1 MKTYDERCKGVAE
14 KITVLKE
21 KRRRNRAIL
30 AGVSCCLVLA
40 VLAMVL
46 FIPYN
51 TAPPDVSMYA
61 DSPYY
66 VLIQKI
72 NEATYSKPPYKNHFQ
87 ALTAELG
94 NLKLTANG
102 KDFAE
107 GLPIPEPDT
116 GLARPDGTG
125 GENAYVEVTDNQ
137 VAGVTEG
144 DLLKRTERYF
154 FYLNRGVLKIYSVAG
169 EDSREL
175 SRTDLSEDT
184 EMWYFLQESGTQMY
198 LSQDGTILT
207 LVAPCQSKTDKSAYV
222 SVRSFDV
229 TDPEKVIPTGRVFV
243 TGSAQTSR
251 MVDGSLLLISR
262 FRIYGTPDFSDEA
275 SFLPRIGVPG
285 DMRSVAAEDILSPET
300 LSNTHYTV
308 VTKLDGATLEV
319 RDTAAFLSYS
329 DQIYVSRENIFATR
343 SYTVSDD
350 DYASRTMTEI
360 SCLSYAGETLEF
372 RGSVTLEGTVKNQYS
387 MDERDGILRV
397 VTSVS
402 NIRESRYGD
411 TVSANPERSA
421 SLYCVSL
428 EDFRVLAAVE
438 RFAPAGEQAESVR
451 FDGDY
456 AYVCTAVVWELTD
469 PVFFFDLSDLNHI
482 TYKDT
487 GTIDGYSSSLVD
499 FGDGFLLGIGFS
511 GSRGLKIEIYAETRT
526 GVESVCSYEAEA
538 GFSGEYKAYLI
549 DRENRLVGLGID
561 DWYSGETQYLLLCFD
576 GYKLREA
583 ARVPLDGELNEIRA
597 VRIGEYLYLFAD
609 EFKVEKL

>member
-1 MKTYDERCKGVAE
+1 MKTYDERCKGVTE
-14 KITVLKE
+14 KIAVFKE
-21 KRRRNRAIL
+21 KRKRNRRIL
-30 AGVSCCLVLA
+30 VSVSCLALA
-40 VLAMVL
+40 VLALVL
-46 FIPYN
+46 FVPYN

-66 VLIQKI
+66 GLIQKI
-72 NEATYSKPPYKNHFQ
+72 NEATYQKPRYDNNFQ
-87 ALTAELG
+87 MLTSELG
-94 NLKLTANG
+94 NLKLTASG
-102 KDFAE
+102 KDIAE
-107 GLPIPEPDT
+107 ALPVPDEDL
-116 GLARPDGTG
+116 GVLNGTDS
-125 GENAYVEVTDNQ
+125 ENAYVEVTDNQ

-175 SRTDLSEDT
+175 SQTDLSEDT
-184 EMWYFLQESGTQMY
+184 EMWYFMQESETQMY

-207 LVAPCQSKTDKSAYV
+207 LVAPCHRKTDKKAYV

-229 TDPEKVIPTGRVFV
+229 SDPEKVIPAGQVFV

-262 FRIYGTPDFSDEA
+262 FGFYGTPDFSDEA
-275 SFLPRIGVPG
+275 NFLPQIGVPG
-285 DMRSVAAEDILSPET
+285 DMHSVAAEDILSPET

-308 VTKLDGATLEV
+308 VTKLDAYTLEV

-343 SYTVSDD
+343 RFTESGENDN
-350 DYASRTMTEI
+350 SRTMSEI
-360 SCLSYAGETLEF
+360 SCLSCAGETLDF
-372 RGSVTLEGTVKNQYS
+372 RGSVTLEGSVKNQYS

-402 NIRESRYGD
+402 NTKQIRNNGD
-411 TVSANPERSA
+411 LTVAAYTERSA

-428 EDFRVLAAVE
+428 EDFRVVAAVE
-438 RFAPAGEQAESVR
+438 RFAPEGEQAESVR

-469 PVFFFDLSDLNHI
+469 PVFFFDLSDLNNI

-487 GTIDGYSSSLVD
+487 GTIDGYSSSLVN

-511 GSRGLKIEIYAETRT
+511 GNRGLKIEIYAETQT

-561 DWYSGETQYLLLCFD
+561 DWYAGETQYLLLFFD

-583 ARVPLDGELNEIRA
+583 ARVPLDGVLDEIRA
-597 VRIGEYLYLFAD
+597 VRIDEYLYLFAD